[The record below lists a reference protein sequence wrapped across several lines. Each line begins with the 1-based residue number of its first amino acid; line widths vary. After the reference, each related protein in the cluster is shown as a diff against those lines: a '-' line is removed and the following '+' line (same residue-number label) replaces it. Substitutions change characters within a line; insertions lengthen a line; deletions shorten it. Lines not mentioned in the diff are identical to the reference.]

1 MTNNCII
8 ISNYILV
15 ASIIISLSYSIF
27 LKLKNTILKDEINVL
42 NTDLHENER
51 IINELI
57 RKIDT
62 LRIKQHEN
70 HKKDTFIRELVRKEQ
85 YVEVLNFINMYTDIP
100 SDTSLDSNTSTID
113 NIINPV
119 KTDCMKNDID
129 FKTYIGDLHLNIPIE
144 PNNLNSIITNILE
157 NSVRIL
163 KEDLDNN
170 PDKKVYIRM
179 NIYDDSIG
187 YFIEIINN
195 GPKITNTDDIFKKGY
210 TSTNNPERGLGLYIC
225 KNLVEKYD
233 GKIYVESNNVNTK
246 FSIVFPKH

>member
-70 HKKDTFIRELVRKEQ
+70 HKKDTVIRELVRKEQ
-85 YVEVLNFINMYTDIP
+85 YVEVL
-100 SDTSLDSNTSTID
+100 
-113 NIINPV
+113 
-119 KTDCMKNDID
+119 K
-129 FKTYIGDLHLNIPIE
+129 IGRA
-144 PNNLNSIITNILE
+144 SC
-157 NSVRIL
+157 R
-163 KEDLDNN
+163 
-170 PDKKVYIRM
+170 
-179 NIYDDSIG
+179 
-187 YFIEIINN
+187 
-195 GPKITNTDDIFKKGY
+195 
-210 TSTNNPERGLGLYIC
+210 ER
-225 KNLVEKYD
+225 V
-233 GKIYVESNNVNTK
+233 
-246 FSIVFPKH
+246 